1 MIWTNV
7 LQRCTVLVPTMDS
20 TKLLMIWGQ
29 GIMSYSV
36 NGIPCVDCKF
46 STRLNDCGWLEW
58 IVGLMVHFLICDDI
72 YIGKFD
78 RVFFYEVARLWRW
91 CFSYMIIQ
99 FMAVGLPW
107 IVDQYKWSARP
118 SQYRPINLLMIN
130 HFSSFKNPIPI
141 IFSRKLLCRLHI
153 FCKSGYWCN
162 WGCQGSIFCRRSL
175 VLIVPMQRHI

>member
-91 CFSYMIIQ
+91 CFSYMIIL

-118 SQYRPINLLMIN
+118 SQYDSCQLATHVKTAIQVTIDSFDKKLWLC
-130 HFSSFKNPIPI
+130 FSSKTGLQ
-141 IFSRKLLCRLHI
+141 SQ
-153 FCKSGYWCN
+153 SY
-162 WGCQGSIFCRRSL
+162 
-175 VLIVPMQRHI
+175 

>member
-118 SQYRPINLLMIN
+118 SQYQDGPLLRPFMKRGP
-130 HFSSFKNPIPI
+130 SFL
-141 IFSRKLLCRLHI
+141 RKLYHHNCVIITSKRRI
-153 FCKSGYWCN
+153 YVVIPGI
-162 WGCQGSIFCRRSL
+162 QG
-175 VLIVPMQRHI
+175 